1 MKLRLLTIALGCG
14 CLLGLTACPSNDPEP
29 TAPVGFHPTR
39 PHGAVASA
47 TPNSQLPPDVD
58 PQDALQEPT
67 PRPPRTP
74 REPSASSVPA
84 ATPGGDYPYGV
95 PVPGKPGYVT
105 SPYAPEAGY
114 VDVHDFATGQEARC
128 PYTQKIFLVP

>member
-1 MKLRLLTIALGCG
+1 MKLRLFLSATLGCL
-14 CLLGLTACPSNDPEP
+14 CLLALTACPSNDQEP
-29 TAPVGFHPTR
+29 TGPVGFHPTR
-39 PHGAVASA
+39 PHGVAP
-47 TPNSQLPPDVD
+47 TPPPTTLPPEVN
-58 PQDALQEPT
+58 PDALSEAT
-67 PRPPRTP
+67 PRPPRVP
-74 REPSASSVPA
+74 REQGASSVPA

>member
-1 MKLRLLTIALGCG
+1 MKLRLLPLALGCLS
-14 CLLGLTACPSNDPEP
+14 LLAVSACNKDNDEP
-29 TAPVGFHPTR
+29 AAPVGFHQTR
-39 PHGAVASA
+39 PRGAAA
-47 TPNSQLPPDVD
+47 TPPPTMLPPDA
-58 PQDALQEPT
+58 DADAAAEAT
-67 PRPPRTP
+67 PRPT
-74 REPSASSVPA
+74 REKREQGASSVPA

-105 SPYAPEAGY
+105 SPYAPDAGY